1 MMPAPERPQP
11 AFVPGSTGHDLLRRV
26 LRVNSERALIER
38 IVSLD
43 HPDLR
48 MTLRDTGPEGTQVA
62 EMDRHTAVHL
72 LWALNDALATIHV
85 ADRRIPI
92 APGDTLLLPPNTAWR
107 ASSGLILCEVAGPE
121 AIGAEIT
128 GPTHGDETFHG
139 YNRQTRYPSPPGL
152 AIERWK
158 LTASLALPDSA
169 TPYAVMD
176 LLDPLALV
184 WSGGMD
190 LVGRGECR
198 LIQPGTGPITLI
210 PNGLGY
216 ALIVRRQSVD
226 ETDAFQPPPG
236 CYSDARNTRP

>member
-1 MMPAPERPQP
+1 MMPAPVRPQST
-11 AFVPGSTGHDLLRRV
+11 FVPGTLGHDLLRRV
-26 LRVNSERALIER
+26 LRVRSERALIER

-43 HPDLR
+43 RPGLR
-48 MTLRDTGPEGTQVA
+48 ITLRDTGPEGTQIG

-72 LWALNDALATIHV
+72 LWALNDASATIHV
-85 ADRRIPI
+85 ADHTIPI
-92 APGDTLLLPPNTAWR
+92 APGDTLLLPAGIAWR
-107 ASSGLILCEVAGPE
+107 ASSGLILCEVAGRE
-121 AIGAEIT
+121 ATGAEIT

-158 LTASLALPDSA
+158 LTAPLSLPDSA
-169 TPYAVMD
+169 TPYTVMD

-184 WSGGMD
+184 WSGGTD

-198 LIQPGTGPITLI
+198 LIQPGTGSITLI

-216 ALIVRRQSVD
+216 ALIVRQHGVD
-226 ETDAFQPPPG
+226 EIDPFQPSP
-236 CYSDARNTRP
+236 D